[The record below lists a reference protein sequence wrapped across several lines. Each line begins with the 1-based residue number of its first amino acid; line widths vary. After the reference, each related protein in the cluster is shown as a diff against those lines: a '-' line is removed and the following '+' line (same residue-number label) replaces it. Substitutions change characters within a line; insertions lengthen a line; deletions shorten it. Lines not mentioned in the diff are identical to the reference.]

1 MQENQKSPTHGLP
14 VSRAKTGYAPGASP
28 TPTVRTQIRQ
38 DKRAYYNPLAGETQ
52 IRDRLEAG
60 RDKSPR
66 GRRMAH
72 DTGGAINGAVSLAF
86 FHSGGK
92 VTGGGIASKILRM
105 VPMARFCRE
114 PGDRGL
120 NSSFALCLPVAP

>member
-1 MQENQKSPTHGLP
+1 MQENQKSPAHGLP

-38 DKRAYYNPLAGETQ
+38 DKRAYYNPLARETG
-52 IRDRLEAG
+52 IGDRLEAG

-86 FHSGGK
+86 LQGGK
-92 VTGGGIASKILRM
+92 VTGGGIASKFLRM
-105 VPMARFCRE
+105 VPMPRFLQGGGE
-114 PGDRGL
+114 RGL
-120 NSSFALCLPVAP
+120 SSSFALCLPVTP